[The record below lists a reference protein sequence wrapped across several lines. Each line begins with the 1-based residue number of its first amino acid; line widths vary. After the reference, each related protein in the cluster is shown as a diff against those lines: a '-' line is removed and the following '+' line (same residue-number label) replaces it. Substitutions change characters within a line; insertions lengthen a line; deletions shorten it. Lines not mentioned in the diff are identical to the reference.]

1 MYAYVPGKY
10 MCMYIYMYVYIHG
23 KYMCTYITPLNVYA
37 LIYVHTHMHACMSSC
52 ADGTCTVTGRVALKV

>member
-23 KYMCTYITPLNVYA
+23 KYMCMYI
-37 LIYVHTHMHACMSSC
+37 
-52 ADGTCTVTGRVALKV
+52 